1 MRRTMSRLHKYVEV
15 KKSLSRYFLLG
26 SFVTSICCQSS
37 IHLPYLSAFLLIL
50 ICVLVIFQNCAV
62 TFSAVESAPKPA
74 VRRSLQ
80 MIPDA
85 VSHSSSRSSVHV
97 SDEAAQNGVHVFK
110 TSDGGFW
117 YHFSDNERG
126 RSRSTGNTI
135 PRRESTGGVSPL
147 APRSETIPRTPP
159 KKPPRSRSSSAASR
173 NEVHFSSIPQ
183 LHSHP
188 DDRFGVE
195 VSGEPFRPAS
205 EHELTPHA
213 QKIGSRSDVTAADE
227 TSTQKPQEAVVDL
240 DSGMMTV
247 PVHEKANSEVSS
259 NVMNPPSRT
268 PSLKSVDSIPSPLV
282 VTDALTPKRAPYEL
296 KDDEDY
302 NSPASFNRTLFSREA
317 FQRRRF
323 REPERAEV
331 AIQTGETIRLR
342 QGMSFEEEPPEKPI
356 DAVKEVPLGK
366 PDINSNFDRFAN
378 NSFEKKGHP
387 ATSVLNAMLQQ
398 RQMQGE
404 RNRVENTQSSDS
416 ASIFSRVEIT
426 GRKDETH
433 RTQDLLDE
441 NSNEILRSVWNQSED
456 RLRNKSTDDL
466 QDHKKRFSE
475 TSDQVFIEREVT
487 ERLEYHDGV
496 HPPQS
501 YTAREVREV
510 NISGGQPNMMTH
522 SKVAQQERV
531 LPGNENPPQYHEV
544 VPKTAPGTLPNVIQR
559 ETAEELR
566 QKVLAESRP
575 PSTPK
580 SVRVFGFGSQA
591 TRSEADRTSL
601 SGLAT
606 RNSVTTNDVSS
617 YTQPTRISMNNPNTS
632 SLYSPT
638 SSRWYRRGYSYGR
651 SEPGSPYKWQVQD
664 IDTHREYREPDARSN
679 ESKLSGTGST
689 VRRHVPRGRI
699 RDLARLFDKMTRE
712 AEREAAVLRGKSLP
726 PPKHRSKFTRTR
738 SMPRP
743 QDLLAR
749 EEELRREEE
758 ERNRGP
764 VLRELPIIFKS
775 NQDGASDIH
784 GSNTNQQQYVSL
796 HKNSGGDAPEPVL
809 PNYGH
814 GWSRVP
820 CTGLEPGMM
829 HPHNDDKESTDSR
842 VDLRRTSTPLDNRGD
857 GLFVVLVFF
866 VSFYV

>member
-1 MRRTMSRLHKYVEV
+1 MK
-15 KKSLSRYFLLG
+15 F
-26 SFVTSICCQSS
+26 
-37 IHLPYLSAFLLIL
+37 
-50 ICVLVIFQNCAV
+50 IFQ
-62 TFSAVESAPKPA
+62 
-74 VRRSLQ
+74 
-80 MIPDA
+80 
-85 VSHSSSRSSVHV
+85 
-97 SDEAAQNGVHVFK
+97 
-110 TSDGGFW
+110 
-117 YHFSDNERG
+117 
-126 RSRSTGNTI
+126 
-135 PRRESTGGVSPL
+135 
-147 APRSETIPRTPP
+147 
-159 KKPPRSRSSSAASR
+159 
-173 NEVHFSSIPQ
+173 
-183 LHSHP
+183 
-188 DDRFGVE
+188 
-195 VSGEPFRPAS
+195 
-205 EHELTPHA
+205 
-213 QKIGSRSDVTAADE
+213 
-227 TSTQKPQEAVVDL
+227 
-240 DSGMMTV
+240 
-247 PVHEKANSEVSS
+247 
-259 NVMNPPSRT
+259 
-268 PSLKSVDSIPSPLV
+268 
-282 VTDALTPKRAPYEL
+282 
-296 KDDEDY
+296 
-302 NSPASFNRTLFSREA
+302 
-317 FQRRRF
+317 
-323 REPERAEV
+323 PERAEV

-433 RTQDLLDE
+433 RTQDLMSDRSERRRSFIDNQHHQYETRTHQEWRSSTRSQWEEGKLDE

-758 ERNRGP
+758 ERNRD
-764 VLRELPIIFKS
+764 
-775 NQDGASDIH
+775 NSD
-784 GSNTNQQQYVSL
+784 
-796 HKNSGGDAPEPVL
+796 
-809 PNYGH
+809 
-814 GWSRVP
+814 
-820 CTGLEPGMM
+820 MM
-829 HPHNDDKESTDSR
+829 
-842 VDLRRTSTPLDNRGD
+842 
-857 GLFVVLVFF
+857 
-866 VSFYV
+866 YA